1 MADLTNPYYLEI
13 IFFTIFLTMLYIGT
27 FFVIRHLL
35 PKISKLLKPTTINTI
50 SFLITQV
57 FFSLYLFRRYSL
69 LSAVIYI
76 LGLLVLGLILWL
88 TLFIKEKRK
97 KTQLPVYGQ
106 SLTLEP

>member
-13 IFFTIFLTMLYIGT
+13 FFFTIFLIVLYVGT

-35 PKISKLLKPTTINTI
+35 PKVSKKLKPITINTL

-57 FFSLYLFRRYSL
+57 FFSLYFLRHYGS
-69 LSAVIYI
+69 LSAAVYI
-76 LGLLVLGLILWL
+76 LGLLLLGSILWL
-88 TLFIKEKRK
+88 TLFIKDKRK
-97 KTQLPVYGQ
+97 KTHLPLYGQ